1 MTSGLESMKKKVYH
15 AAKEG
20 LSISLYAHL
29 SVTPREECQEL
40 LGQVV
45 EEDGQK
51 CTPLLI
57 SARNGHEKAVRTLL
71 KFTPDLEQEGTVK
84 FDGYVIEGASP
95 LWCAAGA
102 GHLGVVKMLVRN
114 GADVNHPTK
123 TNSTPL
129 RAACFDGRL
138 DIVKYLTDH
147 YANIHITNKYNNTCL
162 MIAAYKGHVD
172 VVQFLLELGANPDEK
187 AHCGATALHF
197 AAECGHVKIVKELLA
212 HGAKITKNEHGMTP
226 LIAAAERT
234 RADVV
239 EYLISRPDVTREEK
253 VDALEL
259 LGASYASDKDNYDIE
274 LAYKYM
280 MLGMKERYSDEDNI
294 IRKPKTEPVP
304 AYENR
309 IECETVEEL
318 EAILHVPA
326 TLHMESLAIR
336 ERILGPHNPEV
347 PHPVIFR
354 GAVFADNARFDR
366 CLQLWIHALRLKQL
380 NKVCVMK
387 DLLRFAQV
395 FSQMLHVGVQL
406 EFEAVHEV
414 LDATVIEL
422 QRNQEKIQCPG
433 PKDDVETIKDEME
446 SNMITALYLIMIAV
460 CVAKGRSTSAQLN
473 GGGNGGIGI
482 NNGIRGINGGVGI
495 VGIGVG
501 ALEGGDAIRPSLQQ
515 INQTVEKESQVYQT
529 VYNLVRVQART
540 RSGQT
545 LLHLAVNPDTPVD
558 DFHTNHICRFPC
570 ATTTKLLIACGADV
584 NSMDSNRNTPLHL
597 IVPYQKPISDFLTL
611 HNIIMALIENGA
623 HMDTVNQMGATPF
636 DSATTGVAEIILRTQ
651 KKLSL
656 KCLAAKVI
664 KVNSIPYKGQVPR
677 LLEAFIELHGP
688 GHVDGLTTRPSKS
701 EHQL

>member
-1 MTSGLESMKKKVYH
+1 MRKKVYH

-29 SVTPREECQEL
+29 SVGVKSPEDCEHL
-40 LGQVV
+40 LSQVV

-51 CTPLLI
+51 CTPLII
-57 SARNGHEKAVRTLL
+57 SARNGHERAVRTLL
-71 KFTPDLEQEGTVK
+71 KFNPDLEQEGTVK

-102 GHLGVVKMLVRN
+102 GHLGVVKMLVRA
-114 GADVNHPTK
+114 GANVNHPTK

-147 YANIHITNKYNNTCL
+147 GANIHITNKYNNTCL

-197 AAECGHVKIVKELLA
+197 AAECGHVKIVRELLA
-212 HGAKITKNEHGMTP
+212 HGAKITQNEHGMTP

-234 RADVV
+234 RSDVV
-239 EYLISRPDVTREEK
+239 EYFRSRPDVSRQEK

-259 LGASYASDKDNYDIE
+259 LGASFASDKDNYNIE
-274 LAYKYM
+274 LAFKYM
-280 MLGMKERYSDEDNI
+280 MKGMQERYCDPDVILS
-294 IRKPKTEPVP
+294 KPPSNPVA
-304 AYENR
+304 AYESR
-309 IECETVEEL
+309 IECKTVDEL
-318 EAILHVPA
+318 ESIKHNSGA
-326 TLHMESLAIR
+326 LHMESLAIR

-366 CLQLWIHALRLKQL
+366 CLQLWVHALRLKQM

-414 LDATVIEL
+414 LGATVLEL
-422 QRNQEKIQCPG
+422 KRNKEKILSPG
-433 PKDDVETIKDEME
+433 PKDDVDNIKEEME
-446 SNMITALYLIMIAV
+446 SNMITALYLIMIAM
-460 CVAKGRSTSAQLN
+460 CVAKGRSSSSVPGVSIINYDA
-473 GGGNGGIGI
+473 GM
-482 NNGIRGINGGVGI
+482 NNGI
-495 VGIGVG
+495 G
-501 ALEGGDAIRPSLQQ
+501 ALNRGMRVVGFGMRGLERGDSVRQSLQQ
-515 INQTVEKESQVYQT
+515 LHQDVEKESQIHHAVYC
-529 VYNLVRVQART
+529 LVQVDART
-540 RSGQT
+540 RTGQT
-545 LLHLAVNPDTPVD
+545 LLHLAVNPETPVD

-570 ATTTKLLIACGADV
+570 ATTTKLLIACGADA
-584 NSMDSNRNTPLHL
+584 NCMDNYRNTPLHL
-597 IVPYQKPISDFLTL
+597 IVPYQKAVSDFLTL
-611 HNIIMALIENGA
+611 HNIIMALIESGA
-623 HMDTVNQMGATPF
+623 HMDTVNQLGATPF

-656 KCLAAKVI
+656 KCLSAKVI
-664 KVNSIPYKGQVPR
+664 KKNGISYKGQVPR
-677 LLEAFIELHGP
+677 HLEAFIELHGP
-688 GHVDGLTTRPSKS
+688 GHVDILTTRPSKS
-701 EHQL
+701 DHRL